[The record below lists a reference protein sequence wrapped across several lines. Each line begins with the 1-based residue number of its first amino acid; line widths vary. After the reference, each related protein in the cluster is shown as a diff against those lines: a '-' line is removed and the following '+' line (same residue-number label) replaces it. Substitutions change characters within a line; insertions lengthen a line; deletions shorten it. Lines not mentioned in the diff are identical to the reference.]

1 MHAHAN
7 PGGNP
12 QQHNRQQERQAPAPD
27 FELVAADIAAAE
39 YHQQRQQQAEGCGGL
54 DKTGVEAA
62 LAGWC
67 MLGNISGC
75 ATVLAAQRQALKH
88 AQHHQNDRCSNADTG
103 IGRQQANGKGR
114 QAHQHDGDQEGV
126 LASDHV
132 AQAAEHQ
139 RAEGPHQETGGEGHQ
154 GKDKGSGVVHP
165 GKKLLAD
172 DRGQRPIKKKVI
184 PLENR
189 PEG

>member
-1 MHAHAN
+1 
-7 PGGNP
+7 
-12 QQHNRQQERQAPAPD
+12 
-27 FELVAADIAAAE
+27 
-39 YHQQRQQQAEGCGGL
+39 
-54 DKTGVEAA
+54 
-62 LAGWC
+62 

-154 GKDKGSGVVHP
+154 GKDKGSGVVHT
-165 GKKLLAD
+165 GKELLAD
-172 DRGQRPIKKKVI
+172 DRGQCPIKKKVI
-184 PLENR
+184 PLENC